1 MVRCVACCVWG
12 YAAFGRVPVVC
23 RGATDSACATTCSV
37 HKHPAPW
44 HEECGAHRCVLR
56 GNAEKIKKAH
66 PAYSPKK
73 IAEKVEQDWVD
84 DQCRARD
91 TSKMCKLSGG
101 GVKDGCKWSCSGPI
115 DKQPELCGFNAAF
128 NYLMQDTS
136 ATVSD
141 DCVAYSS
148 KA

>member
-1 MVRCVACCVWG
+1 M
-12 YAAFGRVPVVC
+12 
-23 RGATDSACATTCSV
+23 
-37 HKHPAPW
+37 
-44 HEECGAHRCVLR
+44 LR

-73 IAEKVEQDWVD
+73 VTEKVEQDWVD
-84 DQCRARD
+84 DQCHARD
-91 TSKMCKLSGG
+91 ASKMCKLSGG
-101 GVKDGCKWSCSGPI
+101 GVKDGCEWWCSGPI

-128 NYLMQDTS
+128 NYLMQATS